1 MLYLNIV
8 EETLFAYSGVYTEP
22 PLPPLTMLVRLKGR
36 HVSVKFTKRT
46 KFKIFW
52 RREVGVGND
61 SILRISSFNFPFKF
75 HPKKNLGWLE
85 NKIFLKDVYSSFS
98 CDIV

>member
-1 MLYLNIV
+1 MQYLNIV
-8 EETLFAYSGVYTEP
+8 EKTLFAYSGVYTEP

-52 RREVGVGND
+52 RRGVGEGKD
-61 SILRISSFNFPFKF
+61 SILRISSFNFPFNF
-75 HPKKNLGWLE
+75 HPKKNLG
-85 NKIFLKDVYSSFS
+85 
-98 CDIV
+98 

>member
-8 EETLFAYSGVYTEP
+8 EKTLFAYSGVYTEP

-52 RREVGVGND
+52 RRGVGVGND
-61 SILRISSFNFPFKF
+61 SILRISSFNFPFNF
-75 HPKKNLGWLE
+75 HPKKNLG
-85 NKIFLKDVYSSFS
+85 
-98 CDIV
+98 

>member
-8 EETLFAYSGVYTEP
+8 EETLLAYSGVYTEP

-36 HVSVKFTKRT
+36 HVSVKRT

-52 RREVGVGND
+52 RGGVGEGND
-61 SILRISSFNFPFKF
+61 SILRISSFNFPFNF
-75 HPKKNLGWLE
+75 HPKKNLG
-85 NKIFLKDVYSSFS
+85 
-98 CDIV
+98 